1 MDLCGGCRDV
11 MSIDLLLIDDSVTDL
26 RLLMDMVTA
35 CRLRVSVAFD
45 GTKGLRQAVLQQ
57 PRLILLDVRMPG
69 MDGFAV
75 CRRLK
80 ADPATAAIP
89 VIFLTVA
96 DNLEERLQGFALGA
110 VDYIGKPFHEEEVL
124 ARVAVHLTK
133 RHGPPTTVSNDRAP
147 SPTDR
152 DAVLVQAAQAILAER
167 LADPPS
173 LEDLAHLVGS
183 NRRRVNEA
191 FQARCGQSVFAW
203 LREERLRRAHH
214 LVCQTDTPISAIG
227 EHLGFSTA
235 ANFAR
240 AVHDR
245 FGFSP
250 RDLRRRLL
258 STRHREEFVGD

>member
-1 MDLCGGCRDV
+1 MPT
-11 MSIDLLLIDDSVTDL
+11 DLLLIDDSVTDL
-26 RLLMDMVTA
+26 RLLMDMATA
-35 CRLRVSVAFD
+35 RQLRVSVAFD
-45 GTKGLRQAVLQQ
+45 GVKGLQQAVLQQ

-80 ADPATAAIP
+80 ADPATRMIP

-96 DNLEERLQGFALGA
+96 DDLDERLRGFAVGA
-110 VDYIGKPFHEEEVL
+110 VDYIGKPFHEAEVL
-124 ARVAVHLTK
+124 ARIGVHLGQQAPTAE
-133 RHGPPTTVSNDRAP
+133 PPPIAAAFEGD
-147 SPTDR
+147 DR
-152 DAVLVQAAQAILAER
+152 DATLVRAAQAVLSER
-167 LADPPS
+167 IADPPT
-173 LEDLAHLVGS
+173 LEDLAHLIGS

-191 FQARCGQSVFAW
+191 FESCCGQSAFAW

-214 LVCQTDTPISAIG
+214 LICRTETPISAIG

-258 STRHREEFVGD
+258 TARHREALVGD